1 LTVADIEDRVGVAD
15 IPSAGV
21 SGLEEVHYGTQK
33 RSCTRFVYF
42 LDGGCTIDTASG
54 PDGVEP
60 VDIKPA
66 DASEVAG
73 SRVGSAQ
80 QGHTFHYVDGTNQW
94 GETNYPMG
102 TDNPNCKDWWIY
114 DRYLSLAPAVGW
126 SEYYHWQTNHAYIT
140 GAYINQWQA
149 TIPDNLG
156 YSDAWR
162 EVMIFKS
169 SVVARANG
177 KCSGRYV
184 FQWDNHTSAGT
195 NNFMAN
201 AYWVTALILDVDI
214 EINMVD
220 TGFTTDDSAIGFD
233 LRSTLQ
239 HETGHLLGL
248 AHSPDADSVMNE
260 VPLPGS
266 IAGRAP
272 SADDLSAI
280 CEIYP
285 PDEAAIDA
293 ACDPTRSTSRRT
305 AAEHRT
311 WLRRLQTK
319 VAVRWVRWRPCP
331 PATSG
336 RRRSCWLLSAPQ
348 QRGGDPRHPALHEP
362 GADRVHSSSISRTA
376 PRFVFSLS
384 VAARTRS

>member
-1 LTVADIEDRVGVAD
+1 MGRRSVVAL
-15 IPSAGV
+15 V
-21 SGLEEVHYGTQK
+21 SST
-33 RSCTRFVYF
+33 F
-42 LDGGCTIDTASG
+42 LMAGCTIEAASG
-54 PDGVEP
+54 PDGVDP
-60 VDIKPA
+60 ADIKPA
-66 DASEVAG
+66 DASELAG

-162 EVMIFKS
+162 EIMIFKS

-201 AYWVTALILDVDI
+201 AYWVTAMIPPNYIPGEAACKATGPTGIPHTFVDLYVCEANTGTNI
-214 EINMVD
+214 GSFTNWCGANSSNWRKVGSANSAGWWNSVYSRCD
-220 TGFTTDDSAIGFD
+220 TG
-233 LRSTLQ
+233 
-239 HETGHLLGL
+239 TGVYY
-248 AHSPDADSVMNE
+248 S
-260 VPLPGS
+260 
-266 IAGRAP
+266 AP
-272 SADDLSAI
+272 SG
-280 CEIYP
+280 
-285 PDEAAIDA
+285 
-293 ACDPTRSTSRRT
+293 
-305 AAEHRT
+305 
-311 WLRRLQTK
+311 K
-319 VAVRWVRWRPCP
+319 VAV
-331 PATSG
+331 SFN
-336 RRRSCWLLSAPQ
+336 
-348 QRGGDPRHPALHEP
+348 
-362 GADRVHSSSISRTA
+362 
-376 PRFVFSLS
+376 FVIKTGIGHGVTPFTVQLY
-384 VAARTRS
+384 RYY